1 MSEPVVLLHGL
12 GGSPAIWDRVRPLLT
27 GTVLA
32 PEIAGT
38 ASIEQDALDIA
49 RAVRAA
55 GIGPAVVVGHSRGGL
70 VATSLAEQFP
80 GLVTRLVLVATPPTT
95 ASRLTARGVS
105 EMVLGVPVL
114 GAAVWTMLPERRLRS
129 GLASAFA
136 PGGPVPEFAVR
147 DLVATGLR
155 RFRASSTAIDHY
167 VTEAPLR
174 ERLSRLS
181 VPVSLVYGLND
192 RRVDPAAM
200 ADSAGGPRTTAY
212 PLRREGHGAPWSS
225 AGAVAA
231 VIAGDAHP
239 SEAVRPTSTV
249 APRLRPVRWTPPS
262 APARARQVTSRDPV
276 ASIRRLELP
285 GRGPEDVRLD
295 SRGRVLTG
303 LEDGRIVR
311 VTIDDTGHGVETLAH
326 TGGRPLGIT
335 VVDDATLL
343 VCDAERG
350 VLRVDLGTGVV
361 DVLLDRLDGEPI
373 TFASNIVQGRS
384 GNIYFTVS
392 TRRFGFHD
400 FLADLL
406 EHSGTGRL
414 AVVSPDGAARTL
426 VDGVQFANGLAVS
439 DDEDSVTVIS
449 TGDFAVLRYPL
460 VDGHA
465 GPPHV
470 VVDNLPAFPDNVS
483 VDGDLLWVALATP
496 RSTLHDR
503 VAQLPGIVRRFAY
516 RLPESVRQG
525 ESTTWVIAL
534 DSGGTVVHDLQSAS
548 PEYSMVTSVVRRGTQ
563 LILGSITES
572 ALAVV
577 DLPPTSQGRVEW

>member
-12 GGSPAIWDRVRPLLT
+12 GGSPAIWDRVRPILS
-27 GTVLA
+27 GTVLT
-32 PEIAGT
+32 PEVAGT
-38 ASIEQDALDIA
+38 ASIEQDALELA

-80 GLVTRLVLVATPPTT
+80 GLVTRLVLVATPPTV
-95 ASRLTARGVS
+95 AARLTARGFS
-105 EMVLGVPVL
+105 ESVLGIPLL
-114 GAAVWTMLPERRLRS
+114 GAAVWKVLPKSKLRA
-129 GLASAFA
+129 GLVSAFA
-136 PGGPVPEFAVR
+136 PGGPVPDAAVQ

-167 VTEAPLR
+167 VAEAPLG

-181 VPVSLVYGLND
+181 VPISLVYGLDD

-200 ADSAGGPRTTAY
+200 ADSAASPRTTAY
-212 PLRREGHGAPWSS
+212 PLPREGHGAPWSS

-231 VIAGDAHP
+231 VIAGEAPP
-239 SEAVRPTSTV
+239 SEVVRPAPTM

-262 APARARQVTSRDPV
+262 APARARRATSAVPV

-303 LEDGRIVR
+303 LEDGRILR
-311 VTIDDTGHGVETLAH
+311 VTIDDTTHAVKTLAH

-350 VLRVDLGTGVV
+350 VLRVDLDTGAVE
-361 DVLLDRLDGEPI
+361 VLVDRLDGEPI

-414 AVVSPDGAARTL
+414 AVLPPGGPARTL
-426 VDGVQFANGLAVS
+426 VDGIQFANGLAVT
-439 DDEDSVTVIS
+439 DNEDAVTLVS

-465 GPPHV
+465 GPPSV
-470 VVDNLPAFPDNVS
+470 VADNMPAFPDNVS
-483 VDGDLLWVALATP
+483 IDGDLLWVAMATP
-496 RSTLHDR
+496 RNALHDR
-503 VAQLPGIVRRFAY
+503 VAQLPGIVRRLAY

-525 ESTTWVIAL
+525 KSTAWVIAV
-534 DSGGTVVHDLQSAS
+534 DPDGAVMHDLQSAS
-548 PEYSMVTSVVRRGTQ
+548 PEYSMVTSVVRRDTQ

-572 ALAVV
+572 ALAVL
-577 DLPPTSQGRVEW
+577 DLPPPLHKKATS